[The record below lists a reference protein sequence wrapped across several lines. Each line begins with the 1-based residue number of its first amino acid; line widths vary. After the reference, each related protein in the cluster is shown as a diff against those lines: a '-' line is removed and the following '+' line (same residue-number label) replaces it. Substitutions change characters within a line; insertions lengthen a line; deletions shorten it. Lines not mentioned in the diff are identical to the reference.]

1 MNLVEAVASKVP
13 VDDREAAAQ
22 ARFLAELDR
31 LERPTDELADPVHV
45 TASAIIVGRRG
56 TVLHL
61 HRRLG
66 RWLQPGGH
74 VEAGEEPPAAAVR
87 EAVEETGL
95 AVTHPDGV
103 PRLIHLD
110 VHDAAKGHTHLD
122 LRYLVVGPDADPAAG
137 APREPGG
144 GVVHLG
150 RGRIGGRRRT
160 ARGAA
165 RRVGDRR
172 GLRVMSDLEQLLVVQ
187 EPRHAPR
194 PARTASCDDARAPAA
209 HRGGGRG
216 RAARRADRHPRR
228 AAPGARRAPGGTRR
242 AGRVALGALTRRS
255 NSACWRRAG
264 RRRATSRR
272 WTTRSATSESDVPSS
287 KRSSSP

>member
-1 MNLVEAVASKVP
+1 M
-13 VDDREAAAQ
+13 
-22 ARFLAELDR
+22 AELDR

-122 LRYLVVGPDADPAAG
+122 LRYLVVGPDADPA
-137 APREPGG
+137 PGPHESQA
-144 GVVHLG
+144 VEWFTWDEAESVADDAL
-150 RGRIGGRRRT
+150 RG
-160 ARGAA
+160 
-165 RRVGDRR
+165 
-172 GLRVMSDLEQLLVVQ
+172 GLRV
-187 EPRHAPR
+187 
-194 PARTASCDDARAPAA
+194 ARAIAEDC
-209 HRGGGRG
+209 G
-216 RAARRADRHPRR
+216 
-228 AAPGARRAPGGTRR
+228 
-242 AGRVALGALTRRS
+242 
-255 NSACWRRAG
+255 
-264 RRRATSRR
+264 
-272 WTTRSATSESDVPSS
+272 
-287 KRSSSP
+287 